1 MFVFGLFIQLEAS
14 QCRLAAEMTKGQRG
28 FCTFY
33 YEKKKSHAT
42 QLITLI
48 DSNTKKSAVVTPGT
62 QCPAR

>member
-33 YEKKKSHAT
+33 YEKKSHAT